1 MQDEI
6 VSRLANTLNAQLIAA
21 EARRAELAPHPVSMD
36 LYFQGMA
43 CANRGANPEYMTQ
56 ARSYY
61 ERALA
66 LDSDNIEVQVGM
78 ALSDATIAAWFMT
91 DDRASRLTMAEA
103 TLTKVLSLAPNH
115 AMAHYLL
122 GTVQISTNR
131 AAQGIAECERALSLD
146 RNLAA
151 AHGHIGLAKYFTG
164 RSDETEAHIQNALRL
179 SPRDTNAYLWT
190 FFSGTAKFALG
201 NDEEAILRFRSTIEI
216 NRNYPLAHFYLA
228 ATFAL
233 LGRSNE
239 AQAAARAG
247 LALDPTFTIRR
258 FRVGVSSD
266 NPTYLALRER
276 IYDGMLQAGVPA
288 G

>member
-1 MQDEI
+1 M
-6 VSRLANTLNAQLIAA
+6 
-21 EARRAELAPHPVSMD
+21 M
-36 LYFQGMA
+36 
-43 CANRGANPEYMTQ
+43 Q

-66 LDSDNIEVQVGM
+66 LDPDNIEVLAGM
-78 ALSDATIAAWFMT
+78 AFSDASIAAWFMT
-91 DDRASRLTMAEA
+91 DDRASRLEMAEA
-103 TLTKVLSLAPNH
+103 ALTRVLSLAPNH
-115 AMAHYLL
+115 AMGHYLL
-122 GTVQISTNR
+122 GIIQISSNR

-151 AHGHIGLAKYFTG
+151 AHGYIGLAKYFTG
-164 RSDETEAHIQNALRL
+164 HSEETEAHIQIALRL

-190 FFSGTAKFALG
+190 FFAGTAKFALG
-201 NDEEAILRFRSTIEI
+201 NDEEAVARFRNTIEI
-216 NRNYPLAHFYLA
+216 NRNYPLVHFYLA
-228 ATFAL
+228 ATLAL
-233 LGRSNE
+233 LGRPSE

-276 IYDGMLQAGVPA
+276 IYEGMQMAGVPA

>member
-1 MQDEI
+1 
-6 VSRLANTLNAQLIAA
+6 
-21 EARRAELAPHPVSMD
+21 
-36 LYFQGMA
+36 
-43 CANRGANPEYMTQ
+43 MTQ
-56 ARSYY
+56 ARGYY

-66 LDSDNIEVQVGM
+66 LDPDNTEVLVGM
-78 ALSDATIAAWFMT
+78 ALSDASIAAWFMT
-91 DDRASRLTMAEA
+91 DDRAHRLEMAEA
-103 TLTKVLSLAPNH
+103 ALTRVLSLAPNH

-122 GTVQISTNR
+122 GAVQISSNR

-151 AHGHIGLAKYFTG
+151 AHGYIGIAKYFTAH
-164 RSDETEAHIQNALRL
+164 SEETEAHIQNALRL

-190 FFSGTAKFALG
+190 FFAGTAKFALG
-201 NDEEAILRFRSTIEI
+201 CDEEAVARFRGAIEI
-216 NRNYPLAHFYLA
+216 NRNYPLAHLYLA
-228 ATFAL
+228 ATLAL
-233 LGRSNE
+233 LGRPGE

-276 IYDGMLQAGVPA
+276 IYEGMQTAGVPV